1 MGRRKRQPPIDKS
14 VDWVLAFTTCS
25 QALMV
30 ANPTIMWKKLGQEVW
45 ALAIVNAS
53 SLSSTSTSAVSVPQ
67 KRKSISTL
75 IVISGMKA
83 TFALSRPASS
93 IMLVATAKALYKGP
107 LYAMPKLRAPLGHR
121 DFKLLGHR

>member
-1 MGRRKRQPPIDKS
+1 
-14 VDWVLAFTTCS
+14 
-25 QALMV
+25 MV

-45 ALAIVNAS
+45 ALAIVTAS

-67 KRKSISTL
+67 KRKSIST
-75 IVISGMKA
+75 VISGMKA